1 MNNTLLQKLLHAGV
15 LHRTNP
21 EKFLQTFKPAPHI
34 IKPVDPAKF
43 DNYLDKTSK
52 QVQQSMKFYLPI
64 ASEENELSHTELA
77 KLTEDLEMYL
87 PFKST
92 FVQVESS
99 INFTDTNELY
109 RNYDGTVDLPTWERQ
124 HNIETIDR
132 HKALSHVL
140 LIDTGK
146 HDEEGSR
153 MFAGTIW
160 LYDTQSNIF
169 VIDPNVWIY
178 SFRKNGD
185 YTFWLHE
192 DSDFY
197 DATDLR
203 TISNNETY
211 SNVTLNSI
219 VGTIVHTHTQLC
231 LYLSYPQIVDT
242 KSVKGIKNIQIPLS
256 RKFSHA
262 EFLRKPKYEH
272 KVLKL
277 NLFDNDSSKEHLGVT
292 NNEGGKAFH
301 AVRKHI
307 RKCNS
312 GKITFVKAHFRGDK
326 SKGIITKDY
335 DINTGVK

>member
-43 DNYLDKTSK
+43 DTYLDKTSK

-64 ASEENELSHTELA
+64 ASEENQLSQSELA

-92 FVQVESS
+92 FVQVESN
-99 INFTDTNELY
+99 INFTNTNELY
-109 RNYDGTVDLPTWERQ
+109 RNYDGTVDLPTWEKQ
-124 HNIETIDR
+124 HNIEVNEQHR
-132 HKALSHVL
+132 ALSHVL
-140 LIDTGK
+140 LLDTGND
-146 HDEEGSR
+146 DEEGSR
-153 MFAGTIW
+153 LFAGTIW
-160 LYDTQSNIF
+160 LYDTHSNIF

-185 YTFWLHE
+185 YTFWLPE
-192 DSDFY
+192 SSSFY
-197 DATDLR
+197 DATDLK

-211 SNVTLNSI
+211 SNVTLNSV

-242 KSVKGIKNIQIPLS
+242 KHVKGIKNIQTPLS

-277 NLFDNDSSKEHLGVT
+277 NLFDNVSSEENLGVS
-292 NNEGGKAFH
+292 NSEGGKAFH

-335 DINTGVK
+335 DINTG

>member
-1 MNNTLLQKLLHAGV
+1 MNNTILQKLLHAGV
-15 LHRTNP
+15 LNRTNP
-21 EKFLQTFKPAPHI
+21 EKFLQNFKPAPHI
-34 IKPVDPAKF
+34 IKPVDPVIF
-43 DNYLDKTSK
+43 STYLDKTSK
-52 QVQQSMKFYLPI
+52 QVQQSMKFYLPQP
-64 ASEENELSHTELA
+64 SEENELSQNELA
-77 KLTEDLEMYL
+77 KLNEDLEMYL

-92 FVQVESS
+92 FVQAESG

-109 RNYDGTVDLPTWERQ
+109 RTYDGSVDLATWEQ
-124 HNIETIDR
+124 QNKIEACEK
-132 HKALSHVL
+132 HKAISHVL
-140 LIDTGK
+140 LLDTGK
-146 HDEEGSR
+146 DDEEGSR

-160 LYDTQSNIF
+160 LYDTHSNIF

-185 YTFWLHE
+185 YTFWLPE
-192 DSDFY
+192 DSSFY
-197 DATDLR
+197 DATDLKS
-203 TISNNETY
+203 ISPNETY
-211 SNVTLNSI
+211 SNVTLNS
-219 VGTIVHTHTQLC
+219 VVSTIVHTHTQLC

-242 KSVKGIKNIQIPLS
+242 KSVKGIKNIQTPLS

-277 NLFDNDSSKEHLGVT
+277 NLFDNGSNNEPLGVP
-292 NNEGGKAFH
+292 NGQGGKAFH